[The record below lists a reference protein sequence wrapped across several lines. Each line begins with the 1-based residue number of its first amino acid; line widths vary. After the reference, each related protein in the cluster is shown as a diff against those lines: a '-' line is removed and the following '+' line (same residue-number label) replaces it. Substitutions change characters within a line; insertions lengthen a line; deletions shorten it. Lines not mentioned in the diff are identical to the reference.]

1 MSRFV
6 HNARST
12 RANRIQGPLTT
23 EEMERQEH
31 FLILRTQNRVTPTL
45 ERDRLQLN
53 IQRNADGLLE
63 CRG

>member
-31 FLILRTQNRVTPTL
+31 FLILRTQNRVTL
-45 ERDRLQLN
+45 ERDCLQLN

>member
-31 FLILRTQNRVTPTL
+31 FLILRTQNRVTL